1 MTNIVSCHVRKSFL
15 SIASLILTVS
25 IIFWGN
31 TKVTAYQNTKI
42 RWELNW
48 LNQKDEQ
55 LIKFIREHV
64 LIPPPI
70 NQGNILLEKEYNENK
85 PWEYQGLDGQGL
97 IVEYLYGLRSERNR
111 NKNGNIRQRFFVE
124 AGAYDGEE
132 LSNTLYLEIR
142 YNWTGLLVEPNPD
155 YHTSLVGKR
164 RNTWI
169 LPHCLSPKKYPVVV
183 DFDAT
188 GYLGGIINNENS
200 KNIVPADVIM
210 GTSSHSSDPIWR
222 RPLKIQCFPIY
233 SVLRAI
239 GTRTVDYFSLDIEGA
254 EYQVLSTIPMQTSDI
269 RLFGVEVEHIG
280 KIFNGTED
288 EVTKLFKTNGYQ
300 YVAKSRFDKFYGKNK
315 SMRRSKVKG
324 ILHVS

>member
-1 MTNIVSCHVRKSFL
+1 MELSFL
-15 SIASLILTVS
+15 
-25 IIFWGN
+25 
-31 TKVTAYQNTKI
+31 
-42 RWELNW
+42 
-48 LNQKDEQ
+48 
-55 LIKFIREHV
+55 
-64 LIPPPI
+64 
-70 NQGNILLEKEYNENK
+70 
-85 PWEYQGLDGQGL
+85 
-97 IVEYLYGLRSERNR
+97 R

-222 RPLKIQCFPIY
+222 RPLKVNVVIKGKSSHTIFFQTFVHI
-233 SVLRAI
+233 L
-239 GTRTVDYFSLDIEGA
+239 T
-254 EYQVLSTIPMQTSDI
+254 LSIVSC
-269 RLFGVEVEHIG
+269 R
-280 KIFNGTED
+280 FN
-288 EVTKLFKTNGYQ
+288 VSPF
-300 YVAKSRFDKFYGKNK
+300 
-315 SMRRSKVKG
+315 
-324 ILHVS
+324 ILS